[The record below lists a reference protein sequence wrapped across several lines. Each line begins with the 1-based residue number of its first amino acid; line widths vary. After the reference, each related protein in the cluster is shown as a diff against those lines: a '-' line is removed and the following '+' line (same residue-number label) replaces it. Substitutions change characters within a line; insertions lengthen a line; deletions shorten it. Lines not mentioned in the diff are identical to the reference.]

1 MAGGGSCVEVR
12 VVAQG
17 AAGPA
22 GPPPRGG
29 ARAAGGAGG
38 ARGGEVRYK
47 PEGGRFGHARATLK
61 LVAGEPYL
69 LCLRVTGAGG
79 GARQAGGVGLKLRC
93 QPPGPGG
100 GVGCVEEQ
108 TLKAEPSSEG
118 RLMAAWVCPLEP
130 CQKQERALMWLDIE
144 AGGQSL
150 EIPLLAKVYRSRR
163 AVRGGSELK
172 AVLCKFGEPPATCAP
187 ASLESQKFL

>member
-1 MAGGGSCVEVR
+1 MAGGSSVELR

-17 AAGPA
+17 AGARRGSVQ
-22 GPPPRGG
+22 GVVGG
-29 ARAAGGAGG
+29 AA

-47 PEGGRFGHARATLK
+47 PEGGRFEHARATLK
-61 LVAGEPYL
+61 LVSGEPYL

-79 GARQAGGVGLKLRC
+79 SARQEGAVGVKLRC

-100 GVGCVEEQ
+100 GVGCIEEQ
-108 TLKAEPSSEG
+108 TLKAEPSVEG

-130 CQKQERALMWLDIE
+130 CEKKERALMWLEVE

-150 EIPLLAKVYRSRR
+150 EIPLLAKVYRSRK
-163 AVRGGSELK
+163 AARGGDELK

-187 ASLESQKFL
+187 PSLESQKFL